1 MFKKGFTL
9 AEVLITLAI
18 LGVIAALTLPA
29 LQANYLRQAME
40 KQTLKFYSQMYNAL
54 AILKAENESD
64 NIASN
69 GGITDK
75 FIREHF
81 NIVEKYDR
89 NGNGFS
95 NCLPTQYSA
104 IDNKSATKTA
114 ADAFMDVDTVYVLAD
129 GTVFG
134 ITGNDPAKIT
144 FDVNGK
150 RGPNQ
155 FGYDL
160 WTVFAY
166 HDGSIDDLDLTPKV
180 RLDSSSDTINNTVQT
195 NFTACK
201 NGTSNYGAGCFG
213 HFMRNKFKFDY

>member
-29 LQANYLRQAME
+29 LQANYMKQAME

-81 NIVEKYDR
+81 NIVEKYER
-89 NGNGFS
+89 NDLS
-95 NCLPTQYSA
+95 QCLPTQYSA
-104 IDNKSATKTA
+104 IDNNNSTMTTAT
-114 ADAFMDVDTVYVLAD
+114 AFDNIQRVYVLAD

-134 ITGNDPAKIT
+134 LTGNNPAKIV

-150 RGPNQ
+150 RGPNK

-160 WTVFAY
+160 WTVYAY
-166 HDGSIDDLDLTPKV
+166 EDGSIDDAGLNPNFRMNSTSEQIKNRV
-180 RLDSSSDTINNTVQT
+180 ET

-201 NGTSNYGAGCFG
+201 NGTGSYYGGCFG
-213 HFMRNKFKFDY
+213 HFLRNKFKFDY